1 MKELK
6 QFPADYAAIG
16 GDAKPVFEALAPVW
30 GWIAEVSS
38 HEPPLEPMDA
48 ARSFESF
55 VNSSQATLGD
65 IGIKIEIVSRVIQL
79 SAHGVHMTVDFS
91 GKPWITTVTEPDM
104 GKYSGPP
111 PTAASAS

>member
-1 MKELK
+1 MKELT
-6 QFPADYAAIG
+6 QFPADYRALG
-16 GDAKPVFEALAPVW
+16 GDPEPVLQAFQPIW

-38 HEPPLEPMDA
+38 HTPPLEPMVA

-55 VNSSQATLGD
+55 INGNQATLGD

-91 GKPWITTVTEPDM
+91 GSPWITTVTEPDM

-111 PTAASAS
+111 SAAV